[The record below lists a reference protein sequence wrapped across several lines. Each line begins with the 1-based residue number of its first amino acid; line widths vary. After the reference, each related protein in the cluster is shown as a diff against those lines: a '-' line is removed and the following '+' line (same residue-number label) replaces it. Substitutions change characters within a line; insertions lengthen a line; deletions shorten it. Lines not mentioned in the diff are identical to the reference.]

1 MTAIGE
7 QLLAALL
14 SYGLPIL
21 AVVMFVGC
29 LGLPLPNALL
39 LIASGSFSAA
49 GGMNLW
55 TVLTVA
61 SVSAIAGDLSGYAI
75 GRWAGAALF
84 RRLGRKLRNRLNK
97 AEQSMREWGGWG
109 VFLTRWLITP
119 LGPFV
124 NLVAGATHYPWPRF
138 VLWDIL
144 GEILWVV
151 LYVELGRLIAGE
163 VQAVSALAG
172 DISWIT
178 LAVAV
183 TSILLWTILKSRRN
197 KRPSAAALR

>member
-1 MTAIGE
+1 
-7 QLLAALL
+7 
-14 SYGLPIL
+14 
-21 AVVMFVGC
+21 
-29 LGLPLPNALL
+29 
-39 LIASGSFSAA
+39 
-49 GGMNLW
+49 MNFW
-55 TVLTVA
+55 GVLMVA

-75 GRWAGAALF
+75 GRWAGSAALRHF
-84 RRLGRKLRNRLNK
+84 GPKLRNRLHK
-97 AEQSMREWGGWG
+97 AEQSMSKWGGWG

-124 NLVAGATHYPWPRF
+124 NLVAGASHYPWPQF
-138 VLWDIL
+138 VVWDIL

-163 VQAVSALAG
+163 VQAISALAG

-183 TSILLWTILKSRRN
+183 TSLLLWGLVRSRRG
-197 KRPSAAALR
+197 KRPTAAALR